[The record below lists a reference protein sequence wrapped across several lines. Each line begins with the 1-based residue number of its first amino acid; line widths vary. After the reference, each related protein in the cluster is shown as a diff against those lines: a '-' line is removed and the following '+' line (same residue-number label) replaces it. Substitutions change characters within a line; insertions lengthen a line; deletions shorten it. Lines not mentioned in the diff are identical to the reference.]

1 VSGFCNFETGETAAF
16 TVRRLISCLVKEGY
30 IMMPVIRKTKNGGV
44 SLIEVMIAV
53 LITAIVMLGGSMF
66 FASSTGQISLREQY
80 RAASRLASQKL
91 EELKAADYDTVVV
104 GTDTDNVTLESTTY
118 NRSVV
123 TQDLGSYKEV
133 TVTVT
138 WGTGAK
144 QNNINLV
151 TYIAPK

>member
-1 VSGFCNFETGETAAF
+1 MTPF
-16 TVRRLISCLVKEGY
+16 
-30 IMMPVIRKTKNGGV
+30 IRKSKKKGV
-44 SLIEVMIAV
+44 SIIEVMIAV

-91 EELKAADYDTVVV
+91 EETKAADYDSVTEGEV
-104 GTDTDNVTLESTTY
+104 TDSVTLESSSY

-133 TVTVT
+133 TVNIT
-138 WGTGAK
+138 WGPLGQQK
-144 QNNINLV
+144 NISLI